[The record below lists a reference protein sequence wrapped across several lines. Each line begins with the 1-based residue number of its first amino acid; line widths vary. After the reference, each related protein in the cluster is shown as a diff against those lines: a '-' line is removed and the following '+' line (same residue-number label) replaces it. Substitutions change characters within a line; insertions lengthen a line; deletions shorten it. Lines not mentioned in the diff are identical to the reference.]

1 MWKMASIKYLNEDTK
16 AACKHVLNIYRPL
29 ICVLNQIKTLGGNA
43 YSNANC
49 PSLAVIMMVD
59 SGAYTPA

>member
-1 MWKMASIKYLNEDTK
+1 MNQDTK
-16 AACKHVLNIYRPL
+16 AACKRVLNIYRPL
-29 ICVLNQIKTLGGNA
+29 ICALNQIKTRAGKA

-59 SGAYTPA
+59 SGAYTPANSF